1 LYQSIQLLYVM
12 PIAIVKQSLRFLLAT
27 SILASANAAY
37 AQSIVPARDGL
48 NTSVNKIGNQYN
60 ISGGTQAGA
69 NLFYSL
75 QKLGLSTGEIANFF
89 SSPRV
94 QNILTRV
101 TGGEAS
107 LINGLIQVTGGNSN
121 LYILNPAG
129 IVFGATASLNVP
141 ANFSATTA
149 TAVQVGNGW
158 FGLNSSVDEIR
169 SLNGNI
175 NGFAFTSTLPSLGTS
190 PSGVILNQGDLRT
203 NVGQSVTLVGG
214 IVVNTG
220 TIATPSGNIT
230 IAATPDN
237 KFIKITNEGN
247 VLSLELPISARQA
260 LGNAPVLRGVD
271 LPSLL
276 TGKTVGTAFVAGNLD
291 VAGANGG
298 NVQVLGTN
306 VNLSGA
312 NINAS
317 GFNGGG
323 TVLIG
328 GDYQGTGTTPKS
340 LFTSIDAN
348 TKIHAD
354 ALLNGNGGKVIV
366 WSDGTTAFDGTI
378 TAKAGSLS
386 GNGGLVETSGKSNL
400 VVGNSAKVN
409 TSALNGTKG
418 TWLLDPTSI
427 TVVASDGTD
436 ASVGAANANAG
447 DSTINSSTVV
457 SALNGTNVNLV
468 ATNVITVNAAINA
481 SSNANAGNLT
491 LTAPTTNL
499 NAPITLKGASTLSGT
514 ATTVNVGA
522 SGTVQNG
529 VDASAA
535 GGTVNLAATT
545 YTLAAKVA
553 INKNLTVNGAG
564 AANTKVSGNNAVQVV
579 SIGGNSTVNINGLTV
594 AKGRASDG
602 SGVLVNPGSTLN
614 LANSTFSSNA
624 GSSSVSSGGAIYNS
638 SGTINITNSTFSN
651 NSASSSGTTSSG
663 GAIYNSSGTI
673 NITNSTFLS
682 NAARGSGGAIY
693 NNSSGTINIT
703 NSTFSDNS
711 ARISGG
717 AIYNSNGTINI
728 TNSTFS
734 NNSTSISS
742 SRGGAISNNNT
753 SGKINITNSILV
765 GNTARTSGSEEV
777 SGNITSNGYN
787 LVGVNGNAGGFQTI
801 ATDRVLAGAVS
812 TAITALGDYGGATQT
827 FALVPNSPAIDAGN
841 NASAPATDQRG
852 LARIVNGTIDIGSFE
867 SRGFT
872 FTTTGTP
879 QSTTVNRAFST
890 PLAVTV
896 SSMDNTPVNGGTITF
911 TAPSSD
917 ATRAAFFGLLT
928 TTVAIINGVAT
939 APTLTANTKAG
950 NYTVTAT
957 ATGAVTPANFTLTNN
972 PDVAASIT
980 ATSGTSQSTR
990 VNTNFAN
997 QLQVL
1002 VRDQFGNLVPN
1013 SIVTFT
1019 SPSTGAST
1027 ATTTT
1032 SATTDANG
1040 VAQVSVRANT
1050 ISGSFVTTGT
1060 SGAATPANLT
1070 LTNTPDVPASNT
1082 SFTLTNNPDVPV
1094 STTATSGTA
1103 LSNVVNQ
1110 AFKGANNSVG
1120 SQATKT
1126 LKDGAESVDSQATK
1140 TLKDEAEEEKNLQF
1154 E

>member
-1 LYQSIQLLYVM
+1 M
-12 PIAIVKQSLRFLLAT
+12 PIANVKQSLRFLLAT

-149 TAVQVGNGW
+149 TGIQVGNGW

-468 ATNVITVNAAINA
+468 ATNVITVNAAIDA

-545 YTLAAKVA
+545 YTLAATVV

-564 AANTKVSGNNAVQVV
+564 AANTTVSGNNAVQVV
-579 SIGGNSTVNINGLTV
+579 SIGGFNFNRTVNINGLTV
-594 AKGRASDG
+594 AKGKSTNG
-602 SGVLVNPGSTLN
+602 GGVLVNQGATLN
-614 LANSTFSSNA
+614 LANSTFSNNSAGFGGGGAISNLGTINITNSTFSNNSVRA
-624 GSSSVSSGGAIYNS
+624 GSGGAISNR
-638 SGTINITNSTFSN
+638 GTINITNSTFSN
-651 NSASSSGTTSSG
+651 NSASFG
-663 GAIYNSSGTI
+663 GAI
-673 NITNSTFLS
+673 S
-682 NAARGSGGAIY
+682 NRA
-693 NNSSGTINIT
+693 TTNIT
-703 NSTFSDNS
+703 NSTFSNNS
-711 ARISGG
+711 SGSNGG
-717 AIYNSNGTINI
+717 AIENISDKTINI

-734 NNSTSISS
+734 NNSSGDK
-742 SRGGAISNNNT
+742 GGAIFKSNIGT
-753 SGKINITNSILV
+753 INITNSILV
-765 GNTARTSGSEEV
+765 GNNAKTSGSEEV

-801 ATDRVLAGAVS
+801 ATDRVLAGEVS

-841 NASAPATDQRG
+841 NASTPANDQRG

-896 SSMDNTPVNGGTITF
+896 SSIDNTPVNGGTITF
-911 TAPSSD
+911 TAPSSA
-917 ATRAAFFGLLT
+917 ATAAFSGLLT

-957 ATGAVTPANFTLTNN
+957 ATGAATPANFTLTNN

-1050 ISGSFVTTGT
+1050 ISGTFVTTGT
-1060 SGAATPANLT
+1060 SGEATSANFT
-1070 LTNTPDVPASNT
+1070 LTNNPDVPASNT

>member
-1 LYQSIQLLYVM
+1 M

-594 AKGRASDG
+594 AKGRARDG

-1032 SATTDANG
+1032 ATTDANG

-1060 SGAATPANLT
+1060 SGEATPANFT

>member
-1 LYQSIQLLYVM
+1 M
-12 PIAIVKQSLRFLLAT
+12 PIANVKQSLRFLLAT

-149 TAVQVGNGW
+149 TGIQVGNGW

-276 TGKTVGTAFVAGNLD
+276 TGKTVGKAFVAGNLD

-468 ATNVITVNAAINA
+468 ATNVITVNAAIDA

-499 NAPITLKGASTLSGT
+499 NAPIRLKVTSTLSGT

-545 YTLAAKVA
+545 YTLAARVA

-564 AANTKVSGNNAVQVV
+564 AANTTVSGNNSVQVV
-579 SIGGNSTVNINGLTV
+579 RIGSNITVNINGLTV
-594 AKGRASDG
+594 AKGNGFSVG
-602 SGVLVNPGSTLN
+602 SVLVNQGSTLN
-614 LANSTFSSNA
+614 LANSTFSNNSTSGN
-624 GSSSVSSGGAIYNS
+624 GGAISS
-638 SGTINITNSTFSN
+638 SGRINITNSTFSNNSAGFGGAISSSGRINITNSTFSN
-651 NSASSSGTTSSG
+651 NSASING
-663 GAIYNSSGTI
+663 GAISNVVPL
-673 NITNSTFLS
+673 STF
-682 NAARGSGGAIY
+682 
-693 NNSSGTINIT
+693 NIT
-703 NSTFSDNS
+703 NSTFSNNS
-711 ARISGG
+711 ASGNGG
-717 AIYNSNGTINI
+717 AISNVVLSTFNITNSTFSNNSASFNGGAISNSNSGRINI

-734 NNSTSISS
+734 NNSASGN
-742 SRGGAISNNNT
+742 GGAISN
-753 SGKINITNSILV
+753 V
-765 GNTARTSGSEEV
+765 
-777 SGNITSNGYN
+777 
-787 LVGVNGNAGGFQTI
+787 
-801 ATDRVLAGAVS
+801 
-812 TAITALGDYGGATQT
+812 
-827 FALVPNSPAIDAGN
+827 
-841 NASAPATDQRG
+841 
-852 LARIVNGTIDIGSFE
+852 
-867 SRGFT
+867 
-872 FTTTGTP
+872 
-879 QSTTVNRAFST
+879 
-890 PLAVTV
+890 
-896 SSMDNTPVNGGTITF
+896 
-911 TAPSSD
+911 
-917 ATRAAFFGLLT
+917 
-928 TTVAIINGVAT
+928 
-939 APTLTANTKAG
+939 
-950 NYTVTAT
+950 
-957 ATGAVTPANFTLTNN
+957 
-972 PDVAASIT
+972 
-980 ATSGTSQSTR
+980 
-990 VNTNFAN
+990 
-997 QLQVL
+997 
-1002 VRDQFGNLVPN
+1002 
-1013 SIVTFT
+1013 
-1019 SPSTGAST
+1019 
-1027 ATTTT
+1027 
-1032 SATTDANG
+1032 
-1040 VAQVSVRANT
+1040 
-1050 ISGSFVTTGT
+1050 
-1060 SGAATPANLT
+1060 GAALST
-1070 LTNTPDVPASNT
+1070 
-1082 SFTLTNNPDVPV
+1082 FNPHSARNGMV
-1094 STTATSGTA
+1094 
-1103 LSNVVNQ
+1103 
-1110 AFKGANNSVG
+1110 K
-1120 SQATKT
+1120 
-1126 LKDGAESVDSQATK
+1126 
-1140 TLKDEAEEEKNLQF
+1140 
-1154 E
+1154 

>member
-1 LYQSIQLLYVM
+1 M
-12 PIAIVKQSLRFLLAT
+12 PIANVKQSLRFLLAT

-149 TAVQVGNGW
+149 TGIQVGNGW

-468 ATNVITVNAAINA
+468 ATNVITVNAAIDA
-481 SSNANAGNLT
+481 RSNANAGNLT

-545 YTLAAKVA
+545 YTLAATVA

-564 AANTKVSGNNAVQVV
+564 AANTTVSGNNAVQVV
-579 SIGGNSTVNINGLTV
+579 SIGGFNFNRTVNINGLTV
-594 AKGRASDG
+594 AKGKSTNG
-602 SGVLVNPGSTLN
+602 GGVLVNQGATLN
-614 LANSTFSSNA
+614 LANSTFSNNSA
-624 GSSSVSSGGAIYNS
+624 GFGGGGAISNL
-638 SGTINITNSTFSN
+638 GTINITNSTFSN
-651 NSASSSGTTSSG
+651 NSV
-663 GAIYNSSGTI
+663 
-673 NITNSTFLS
+673 
-682 NAARGSGGAIY
+682 RVGSGGAIS
-693 NNSSGTINIT
+693 NRATTNIT
-703 NSTFSDNS
+703 NSTFSNNS
-711 ARISGG
+711 ASFGG
-717 AIYNSNGTINI
+717 AISNRATTNITNSTFSNNSSGSNGGAIENISDKTINI

-734 NNSTSISS
+734 NNSSGDK
-742 SRGGAISNNNT
+742 GGAIFKSNIGT
-753 SGKINITNSILV
+753 INITNSILV
-765 GNTARTSGSEEV
+765 GNNAKTSGSEEV

-801 ATDRVLAGAVS
+801 ATDRVLAGEVS

-841 NASAPATDQRG
+841 NASTPATDQRG

-896 SSMDNTPVNGGTITF
+896 SSIDNTPVNGGTITF
-911 TAPSSD
+911 TAPSSA
-917 ATRAAFFGLLT
+917 ATAAFSGLLT

-957 ATGAVTPANFTLTNN
+957 ATGAATPANFTLTNN

-1050 ISGSFVTTGT
+1050 ISGTFVTTGT
-1060 SGAATPANLT
+1060 SGEATSANFT
-1070 LTNTPDVPASNT
+1070 LTNNPDVPASNT

-1094 STTATSGTA
+1094 ITTATSGTA

>member
-1 LYQSIQLLYVM
+1 M
-12 PIAIVKQSLRFLLAT
+12 PIANVKQSLRFLLAT

-149 TAVQVGNGW
+149 TGIQVGNGW

-468 ATNVITVNAAINA
+468 ATNVITVNAAIDA

-514 ATTVNVGA
+514 AKTVNVGA

-545 YTLAAKVA
+545 YTLAATVA

-564 AANTKVSGNNAVQVV
+564 AANTTVSGNNAVQVV
-579 SIGGNSTVNINGLTV
+579 SIGGFNFNRTVNINGLTV
-594 AKGRASDG
+594 AKGKSTNG
-602 SGVLVNPGSTLN
+602 GGVLVNQGATLN
-614 LANSTFSSNA
+614 LANSTFSNNSA
-624 GSSSVSSGGAIYNS
+624 GFGGGGAISNLGTINITNS
-638 SGTINITNSTFSN
+638 TFSNNSVRPGGGGAISNRGTINITNSTFSN
-651 NSASSSGTTSSG
+651 NSASFG
-663 GAIYNSSGTI
+663 GAI
-673 NITNSTFLS
+673 S
-682 NAARGSGGAIY
+682 NEA
-693 NNSSGTINIT
+693 TTNIT
-703 NSTFSDNS
+703 NSTFSNNS
-711 ARISGG
+711 SGSNGG
-717 AIYNSNGTINI
+717 AIENISDKTINI

-734 NNSTSISS
+734 NNSSGDK
-742 SRGGAISNNNT
+742 GGAIFKSNIGT
-753 SGKINITNSILV
+753 INITNSILV
-765 GNTARTSGSEEV
+765 GNNAKTSGSEEV

-801 ATDRVLAGAVS
+801 ATDRVLAGEVS

-841 NASAPATDQRG
+841 NASTPANDQRG

-896 SSMDNTPVNGGTITF
+896 SSIDNTPVNGGTITF
-911 TAPSSD
+911 TAPSSA
-917 ATRAAFFGLLT
+917 ATAAFSGLLT

-957 ATGAVTPANFTLTNN
+957 ATGAATPANFTLTNN

-1050 ISGSFVTTGT
+1050 ISGTFVTTGT
-1060 SGAATPANLT
+1060 SGEATSANFT
-1070 LTNTPDVPASNT
+1070 LTNNPDVPASNT

>member
-1 LYQSIQLLYVM
+1 M
-12 PIAIVKQSLRFLLAT
+12 PIANVKQSLRFLLAT

-149 TAVQVGNGW
+149 TGIQVGNGW

-468 ATNVITVNAAINA
+468 ATNVITVNAAIDA

-545 YTLAAKVA
+545 YTLAATVV

-564 AANTKVSGNNAVQVV
+564 AANTTVSGNNAVQVV
-579 SIGGNSTVNINGLTV
+579 SIGGFNFNRTVNINGLTV
-594 AKGRASDG
+594 AKGKSTNG
-602 SGVLVNPGSTLN
+602 GGVLVNQGATLN
-614 LANSTFSSNA
+614 LANSTFSNNSA
-624 GSSSVSSGGAIYNS
+624 GFGGGGAISNL
-638 SGTINITNSTFSN
+638 GTINITNSTFSN
-651 NSASSSGTTSSG
+651 NSASFG
-663 GAIYNSSGTI
+663 GAI
-673 NITNSTFLS
+673 S
-682 NAARGSGGAIY
+682 NRA
-693 NNSSGTINIT
+693 TTNIT
-703 NSTFSDNS
+703 NSTFSNNS
-711 ARISGG
+711 SGSNGG
-717 AIYNSNGTINI
+717 AIENSSDKTINI

-734 NNSTSISS
+734 NNSSGDK
-742 SRGGAISNNNT
+742 GGAIFKSNIGT
-753 SGKINITNSILV
+753 INITNSILV
-765 GNTARTSGSEEV
+765 GNNAKTSGSEEV

-801 ATDRVLAGAVS
+801 ATDRVLAGEVS

-841 NASAPATDQRG
+841 NASTPATDQRG

-896 SSMDNTPVNGGTITF
+896 SSIDNTPVNGGTITF
-911 TAPSSD
+911 TAPSSA
-917 ATRAAFFGLLT
+917 ATAAFSGLLT

-957 ATGAVTPANFTLTNN
+957 ATGAATPANFTLTNN

-1050 ISGSFVTTGT
+1050 ISGTFVTTGT
-1060 SGAATPANLT
+1060 SGEATPANFT
-1070 LTNTPDVPASNT
+1070 LTNNPDVPASNT